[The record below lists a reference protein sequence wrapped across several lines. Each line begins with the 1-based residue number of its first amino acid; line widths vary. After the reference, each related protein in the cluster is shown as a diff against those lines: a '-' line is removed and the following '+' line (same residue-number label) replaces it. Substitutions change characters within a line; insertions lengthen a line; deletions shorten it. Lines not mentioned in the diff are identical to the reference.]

1 MPRILQDFMKR
12 NNTWN
17 IRRLVDESFVQAT
30 QRTSVLYWRLSDFNT
45 IPLLQKSENQVQY
58 NLDNLFRHGSLQIAL
73 FWGKSLAVLI
83 GRQSQIQYHRSSR
96 YKMDIHFWE
105 LFWAV
110 AAAEKKTSF
119 SDLSALIFSQ
129 HQIDKH

>member
-1 MPRILQDFMKR
+1 MALEITSR
-12 NNTWN
+12 NFLARAQT
-17 IRRLVDESFVQAT
+17 
-30 QRTSVLYWRLSDFNT
+30 NT

-83 GRQSQIQYHRSSR
+83 GDNPRYSTTDHWIQESR

-110 AAAEKKTSF
+110 GAAEKKTSF

-129 HQIDKH
+129 NQIHKHAGFLYVIFYFC